1 MRARPSEDRGRSSAL
16 HQLQQSAQSTDGS
29 WKRGPL
35 HSMRVSVATA
45 ATTSSINRHSWRRG
59 PLHSM
64 RVSRRCCRGV
74 CCSILLQLLQQSYRG
89 SIRASVSED
98 GGRSS
103 EHDRA
108 DSKHQARSL
117 ARTILRD
124 AIGEDGRHERLRKDA
139 VDGFKR
145 LCGSLRSLRY

>member
-1 MRARPSEDRGRSSAL
+1 ML
-16 HQLQQSAQSTDGS
+16 H
-29 WKRGPL
+29 
-35 HSMRVSVATA
+35 
-45 ATTSSINRHSWRRG
+45 
-59 PLHSM
+59 
-64 RVSRRCCRGV
+64 
-74 CCSILLQLLQQSYRG
+74 QSYRG
-89 SIRASVSED
+89 SIRARVSED

-124 AIGEDGRHERLRKDA
+124 GIGEDGRHQRLRKDA

-145 LCGSLRSLRY
+145 LCGSLHTVRY

>member
-1 MRARPSEDRGRSSAL
+1 
-16 HQLQQSAQSTDGS
+16 
-29 WKRGPL
+29 
-35 HSMRVSVATA
+35 MRVS
-45 ATTSSINRHSWRRG
+45 HS
-59 PLHSM
+59 
-64 RVSRRCCRGV
+64 CCRGV
-74 CCSILLQLLQQSYRG
+74 CCSRLLQLLHQSYRG
-89 SIRASVSED
+89 SIRARVSED

-103 EHDRA
+103 EHDSA

-124 AIGEDGRHERLRKDA
+124 AVGEDGRHERLRKDA